1 MTKGRRAFLG
11 LSCCAAVFV
20 LTVVSRLPN
29 IAHSQEAR
37 ASVLPPGLRF
47 AVVGDYGL
55 AGQPEMDVANLV
67 KSWDPDLI
75 ITTGDNNYPLG
86 DQSTIDQNIG
96 QYYHDFIYPYAGGY
110 GAGASQNRF
119 FPALGNHDWYTTGAA
134 PYLNYFAL
142 PGNERYYDFAFGPV
156 RFFAIDSDDNEPD
169 GNSSSSRQA
178 TWLQSRLA
186 GSCAAWNIV
195 YLHHAPFSS
204 GTGHGSTAQMQWPYA
219 EWGASAVLA
228 GHDHTYERLLENGIP
243 YFVDGLGG
251 ASIYTFTT
259 TPVPGSQV
267 RYNGD
272 YGAMLV
278 DAAPATIVFKF
289 FARSGSLIDTLSLYA
304 AAPAVCRSYL
314 PIVQK

>member
-1 MTKGRRAFLG
+1 MTKERRAFLE
-11 LSCCAAVFV
+11 LSGCAAVFM
-20 LTVVSRLPN
+20 LTVASFFPP
-29 IAHSQEAR
+29 IAQSQEAKVS
-37 ASVLPPGLRF
+37 SVQPSVRF

-67 KSWDPDLI
+67 KSWNPDLI

-86 DQSTIDQNIG
+86 EQSTIDQNIG
-96 QYYHDFIYPYAGGY
+96 QYYHDFIYPYAGSY
-110 GAGASQNRF
+110 GAGASENRF
-119 FPALGNHDWYTTGAA
+119 FPALGNHDWYTTGAT
-134 PYLNYFAL
+134 PYLDYFAL
-142 PGNERYYDFAFGPV
+142 PGNERYYDFALGPV
-156 RFFAIDSDDNEPD
+156 RFFAIDSDDHEPD
-169 GNSSSSRQA
+169 GNSSSSLQA
-178 TWLQSRLA
+178 AWLRSRLA
-186 GSCAAWNIV
+186 GSCFTWNIV

-204 GTGHGSTAQMQWPYA
+204 GTGHGSTPGMQWPYA

-228 GHDHTYERLLENGIP
+228 GHDHTYERLLEDGIP

-259 TPVPGSQV
+259 SPVPGSQV

-278 DAAPATIVFKF
+278 DADAASIAFEF
-289 FARSGSLIDTLSLYA
+289 IARSGSLVDTLTLNA

>member
-1 MTKGRRAFLG
+1 MSKEGGALLK
-11 LSCCAAVFV
+11 LSGCAAVFL
-20 LTVVSRLPN
+20 LTTVSQIP
-29 IAHSQEAR
+29 AFAQPQGAA
-37 ASVLPPGLRF
+37 ASPPPSVRF
-47 AVVGDYGL
+47 AVIGDYGL
-55 AGQPEMDVANLV
+55 AGQPELDVANLV
-67 KSWDPDLI
+67 KSWAPDLI

-86 DQSTIDQNIG
+86 EQSTVDQNIG
-96 QYYHDFIYPYAGGY
+96 QYYHDFIYPSAGGY
-110 GAGASQNRF
+110 GAGASENRF
-119 FPALGNHDWYTTGAA
+119 FPALGNHDWYTGGAV

-142 PGNERYYDFAFGPV
+142 PGNERYYDFARGQV
-156 RFFAIDSDDNEPD
+156 RFFAVDSDDNEPD

-178 TWLQSRLA
+178 AWLQSRLA
-186 GSCAAWNIV
+186 NSCATWNIV

-228 GHDHTYERLLENGIP
+228 GHDHTYERILQDGIP

-267 RYNGD
+267 RYNAD

-278 DAAPATIVFKF
+278 DADGLSITFKF
-289 FARSGSLIDTLSLYA
+289 VARSGTLVDALTLN
-304 AAPAVCRSYL
+304 AVTPGTCRAYF